1 MDTIYF
7 SLSILLICIAHFL
20 RVIRWG
26 LLINIYEKPDKRI
39 LLRSLAYGYLVNFIL
54 PFKLGELVRAWIAG
68 KKMKNGKALSFSTV
82 IVDRYLDLICVGVIY
97 FLIDFLSADTK
108 ILYRESIVY
117 LIISFVLLG
126 TIYLVEKWNRR
137 IKRVVQSLASIFN
150 ERIETSLL
158 LFVWAFICN
167 FKNIFLKIDK
177 IKLIVVTTCMWGG
190 YVASYLMFTFFLN
203 AKGFDASWINLFNML
218 FAGNVLS
225 KSYGSIIQNSRAFIS
240 SDFLHVIIYI
250 IAPALILLLVSCLF
264 SDTGTVEND
273 KINNYLRLL
282 PHVNP
287 RERLEF
293 LERYFLSENK
303 ISINDYLKINQNISI
318 IRDYSASS
326 NAMTLLCTDGTSVF
340 FRKNAFG
347 EDGEK
352 LYQQILWIEN
362 NTNKIPL
369 PDILKKQKTELYC
382 YYDMTYKSGS
392 ISLFEY
398 VHSMPIDKGWEMIK
412 QVIECL
418 ERNIYNSN
426 NKSSDRDTIH
436 NYIYTKVEKNIK
448 KIKFDDRIQ
457 ELLKYDIVFINGVE
471 CKNLSLVEKYL
482 KEDYLQDVFKND
494 FYSTIH
500 GDLTI
505 ENIICTKNEKGEDD
519 FYIIDPNTGNV
530 HDSPN
535 LDYAKMLQSLHGGY
549 EFLRTTNSVKI
560 LENHIDFQFLKSS
573 VYFELHKRFNAYM
586 NRMLGKERTRSI
598 YFHEIIHWLRLMP
611 YKLEKEDDSAVV
623 IYFAGLLLVVNEV
636 IAMYGDN

>member
-1 MDTIYF
+1 MI
-7 SLSILLICIAHFL
+7 ILL
-20 RVIRWG
+20 
-26 LLINIYEKPDKRI
+26 
-39 LLRSLAYGYLVNFIL
+39 
-54 PFKLGELVRAWIAG
+54 
-68 KKMKNGKALSFSTV
+68 
-82 IVDRYLDLICVGVIY
+82 
-97 FLIDFLSADTK
+97 
-108 ILYRESIVY
+108 
-117 LIISFVLLG
+117 VLL
-126 TIYLVEKWNRR
+126 
-137 IKRVVQSLASIFN
+137 
-150 ERIETSLL
+150 
-158 LFVWAFICN
+158 
-167 FKNIFLKIDK
+167 
-177 IKLIVVTTCMWGG
+177 
-190 YVASYLMFTFFLN
+190 
-203 AKGFDASWINLFNML
+203 
-218 FAGNVLS
+218 
-225 KSYGSIIQNSRAFIS
+225 
-240 SDFLHVIIYI
+240 
-250 IAPALILLLVSCLF
+250 
-264 SDTGTVEND
+264 
-273 KINNYLRLL
+273 
-282 PHVNP
+282 
-287 RERLEF
+287 
-293 LERYFLSENK
+293 
-303 ISINDYLKINQNISI
+303 
-318 IRDYSASS
+318 
-326 NAMTLLCTDGTSVF
+326 F